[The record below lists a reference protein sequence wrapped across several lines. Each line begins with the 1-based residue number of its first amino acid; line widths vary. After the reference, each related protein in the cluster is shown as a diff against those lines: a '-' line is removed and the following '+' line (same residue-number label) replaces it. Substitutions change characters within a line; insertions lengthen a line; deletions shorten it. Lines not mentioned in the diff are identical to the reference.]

1 MEDGILILCFARC
14 VVDEVGICVC
24 TDGGWTEGTKQILFN
39 WIEECAG
46 AGAGHY
52 RGGEGT
58 RHHSANN
65 KLQPA

>member
-1 MEDGILILCFARC
+1 M
-14 VVDEVGICVC
+14 C
-24 TDGGWTEGTKQILFN
+24 TDGGGWTEGAKQILFN

-58 RHHSANN
+58 RDSANN